1 MPARPK
7 GKPARA
13 KLAVRDAGRYDGF
26 MDRILAHAP
35 PALAYAALGAAP
47 AVALIAGAIWG
58 GWLIW
63 AAVIWVALASP
74 AADTVLGRAFP
85 DAPQGR
91 VFVGAR
97 LGLAILGACHF
108 ALLAVTLWALV
119 RTDMAAL
126 QRIALFLGAGMFFG
140 QISNAAAHEMI
151 HSNRRWLFRLGSA
164 IYVSLLF
171 GHHVSA
177 HRLVH
182 HHHVATDRDPNS
194 ARLGE
199 SFWRFFPRAW
209 AGSFRAGLA
218 AERALTARKKG
229 RANPYLVWV
238 GGGIA
243 CAVLVTAVF
252 GARGLAD
259 YLGLCLYAQIQLMLS
274 DYVQHYGLRRA
285 ILPDGRAEPVGPR
298 HSWDSPHPLSSLTLV
313 NAPRHSDHHA
323 HPARA
328 YPALRLNRAQSP
340 RPLLPWPLSV
350 MAAIALVPPLWR
362 RVMDR
367 RVARMMAGAA
377 DRRGAPAPDAITPG

>member
-1 MPARPK
+1 
-7 GKPARA
+7 
-13 KLAVRDAGRYDGF
+13 
-26 MDRILAHAP
+26 MDRIFPHAP
-35 PALAYAALGAAP
+35 PALAFAAFGAAP
-47 AVALIAGAIWG
+47 AIALIAGAIWG

-63 AAVIWVALASP
+63 AALIWVALASP
-74 AADTVLGRAFP
+74 AADTVLARAFP
-85 DAPQGR
+85 DAPQTR
-91 VFVGAR
+91 VFTGTQA
-97 LGLAILGACHF
+97 GLAILGACHF
-108 ALLAVTLWALV
+108 ALMAVTLWALV
-119 RTDMAAL
+119 HGGMGTA
-126 QRIALFLGAGMFFG
+126 QRIALFLGTGMYLG

-151 HSNRRWLFRLGSA
+151 HSSSRWLFRTGAA

-194 ARLGE
+194 APLGD

-218 AERALTARKKG
+218 AERGLTARKRG
-229 RANPYLVWV
+229 RVNPYLAWV
-238 GGGIA
+238 GGGIT
-243 CAVLVTAVF
+243 CAVAVTGVF
-252 GARGLAD
+252 GPRGLAD
-259 YLGLCLYAQIQLMLS
+259 YLGLCLYAQMQLMLS

-285 ILPDGRAEPVGPR
+285 ALPDGRVEPVGPR

-328 YPALRLNRAQSP
+328 YPALRLNRAQAP
-340 RPLLPWPLSV
+340 RPMLPYPLSV

-367 RVARMMAGAA
+367 RVARMMT
-377 DRRGAPAPDAITPG
+377 PPEPDAGVSPGRPDPVGSP